1 MLKSLFISLFVCL
14 LTLTFAQTNTILII
28 ADDLGSDYFG
38 FYENDGDTVD
48 VPNIRRLMQAG
59 VKFTNMMSNPVCSA
73 TRSSILTGRYGF
85 RTGVGGIVV
94 VLVVKVVLR
103 LLILQKCPSLK
114 CYIFSIPALR
124 RQVLANGI

>member
-85 RTGVGGIVV
+85 RTGVGGIVGGEGGS
-94 VLVVKVVLR
+94 KA
-103 LLILQKCPSLK
+103 IDTAEM
-114 CYIFSIPALR
+114 SIPKMLHIF
-124 RQVLANGI
+124 NPS

>member
-14 LTLTFAQTNTILII
+14 LTHTFAQTNTILII

-85 RTGVGGIVV
+85 RTGVGGVV
-94 VLVVKVVLR
+94 GGEGG
-103 LLILQKCPSLK
+103 S
-114 CYIFSIPALR
+114 
-124 RQVLANGI
+124 

>member
-48 VPNIRRLMQAG
+48 VPNIRRLMKAG

-85 RTGVGGIVV
+85 RTGVGGIVGGEGG
-94 VLVVKVVLR
+94 K
-103 LLILQKCPSLK
+103 ILGSKKKKQPHPNTNKLTEPITIYK
-114 CYIFSIPALR
+114 
-124 RQVLANGI
+124 

>member
-85 RTGVGGIVV
+85 RTGVGVL
-94 VLVVKVVLR
+94 LVVKVVPR
-103 LLILQKCPSLK
+103 LLIPQKCPSLK
-114 CYIFSIPALR
+114 CYIFSIPALQ